1 MGDLC
6 KKNRTGC
13 CTGVTC
19 SGNWTYFFYFIFAGR
34 VQIFWNIV
42 AIHCCITSSHFHII
56 FHFFLVIR
64 DTSNVSSW
72 AKPTNLCVVIHP
84 IYLFC
89 SWMVLWGKKLSP
101 LAESHFHRHSVIE
114 HCSFI
119 ITVNTEYLKTS
130 GTLQSVPTAC
140 YRHNLSKQR
149 RMPGAC
155 A

>member
-1 MGDLC
+1 MLHRC
-6 KKNRTGC
+6 YLFRKLNL
-13 CTGVTC
+13 
-19 SGNWTYFFYFIFAGR
+19 FFLLHFCWSCANFLK
-34 VQIFWNIV
+34 
-42 AIHCCITSSHFHII
+42 HCRHTLLHHQFSLSHHFS
-56 FHFFLVIR
+56 FFFLVIR